1 MLQDSAYGATL
12 CLPTASGGATSH
24 AGTTGSGS
32 RRASSLEPDEVHR
45 LLTNW
50 QRWAATAFPNL
61 GVQPPPWA
69 EQWIPHKAWD
79 SGWGDPVPLDPPS
92 DAIDER
98 LAEWTDKLLM
108 KLPIAHLL
116 TIKRHYI
123 NHKRQDKEKLA
134 AAIRAFGDLFA

>member
-1 MLQDSAYGATL
+1 MRRSRTVSAGAT
-12 CLPTASGGATSH
+12 
-24 AGTTGSGS
+24 
-32 RRASSLEPDEVHR
+32 RRAVTTSSCGSNLAPEEVYR

-79 SGWGDPVPLDPPS
+79 SGWGDPIPLDPPS
-92 DAIDER
+92 DSVDEL

-108 KLPIAHLL
+108 KLPVAHLL

-123 NHKRQDKEKLA
+123 NHRRQEKDKLD
-134 AAIRAFGDLFA
+134 AAIRAFGDLF